1 MSDIDTTPVAGAS
14 SAASDA
20 VFRLIYRSRSCIPA
34 AISNTELSQ
43 IFSVSRHNNTAS
55 GITGALM
62 MHDNWFAQVLEGPEG
77 EVRALY
83 ARIKLDPRHEAV
95 ELKDEGMMAEHMFGR
110 WAMAEVK
117 DQGEQDVPLLAT
129 TKGLAEGAPW
139 RITAAQETVLTQ
151 LRTLTRS

>member
-1 MSDIDTTPVAGAS
+1 MSDIDTTPTVATTS
-14 SAASDA
+14 TA
-20 VFRLIYRSRSCIPA
+20 VFRLIYRSRSCIPP
-34 AISNTELSQ
+34 AISETELSQ
-43 IFSVSRHNNTAS
+43 IFSVSRHNNTAR

-62 MHDNWFAQVLEGPEG
+62 MHHNWFAQVLEGPEA

-95 ELKDEGMMAEHMFGR
+95 ELTDEGMVAEHMFGR

-139 RITAAQETVLTQ
+139 RVSAAQQSVLTQ
-151 LRTLTRS
+151 LRTLTRG